1 MKKVSYKDFLGKK
14 VKVVMDRPMGSKH
27 PKWKNI

>member
-14 VKVVMDRPMGSKH
+14 VKVVMDRPKSVNLKMLMIK
-27 PKWKNI
+27 